1 MFLAWSK
8 EPLHPLVLRH
18 VPVYAVNILGAIAFH
33 FGNNAIRSRA
43 DLMGIAG
50 RNSNW
55 PFAGKWLDSSGK
67 RDVSTR
73 RDWLLTL

>member
-8 EPLHPLVLRH
+8 EPLRPLVLRH
-18 VPVYAVNILGAIAFH
+18 VSVYAVNILEAIAFH

-55 PFAGKWLDSSGK
+55 LFAGNGSAHEANAMLAPAGIGC
-67 RDVSTR
+67 
-73 RDWLLTL
+73 